1 MTPKYFTS
9 FANSHIVPLMKM
21 SDKPHCLLT
30 EDLKNMQT
38 DFLTLNVRSCSWQYS
53 VQIFNN
59 DCSPDEDKE
68 IKTIGLIL
76 MLYLFMIFTSQD
88 GIKCKLYERRLSMC
102 VVELFTS

>member
-1 MTPKYFTS
+1 MVVLKGELIMTSKYFTS
-9 FANSHIVPLMKM
+9 FENSHIEPLMKM

-38 DFLTLNVRSCSWQYS
+38 DFLALNVRSCSWQYS

-68 IKTIGLIL
+68 ITHR
-76 MLYLFMIFTSQD
+76 S
-88 GIKCKLYERRLSMC
+88 SA
-102 VVELFTS
+102 

>member
-1 MTPKYFTS
+1 MVVLKEELIMTPKYFTL
-9 FANSHIVPLMKM
+9 FENSHIEPLMKM

-38 DFLTLNVRSCSWQYS
+38 DFLALNVRSCSWQYS

-68 IKTIGLIL
+68 ITHR
-76 MLYLFMIFTSQD
+76 S
-88 GIKCKLYERRLSMC
+88 SA
-102 VVELFTS
+102 

>member
-1 MTPKYFTS
+1 MVVMNEELIMTPKNFGL

-38 DFLTLNVRSCSWQYS
+38 DFFALNVRSCSWQYS

-59 DCSPDEDKE
+59 DCSPDEDKD
-68 IKTIGLIL
+68 ITHRSS
-76 MLYLFMIFTSQD
+76 T
-88 GIKCKLYERRLSMC
+88 
-102 VVELFTS
+102 